1 MYYDRIGIK
10 ETAKRQLTGRM
21 GGAVLVSLLALLLSG
36 TAGSSGLSFI
46 IRQKNS
52 EIEWMQ
58 QIVGAVLPLAGLL
71 VGGGFLYVT
80 LVGNVIRTGKEGW
93 YLRYGRGEY
102 PSVGELFA
110 GFRIYTPC
118 MLTGLLRD
126 LFVFLWSLLFVIPG
140 IVMGYAYSMTG
151 YIIYENP
158 NLSPSRAL
166 QISKAMTAGYK
177 GELFVFD
184 LSYLGW
190 NLLSGL
196 TLGLLGI
203 FYVNPYYD
211 AAHAGIYETLRDSAL
226 RRGILRPEDFGTPSP
241 PASSPVPPPS
251 AY

>member
-1 MYYDRIGIK
+1 MYYDRTGIK

-21 GGAVLVSLLALLLSG
+21 GNAILVSLLALLLSESLG
-36 TAGSSGLSFI
+36 NIVSFI
-46 IRQKNS
+46 IRQRKS
-52 EIEWMQ
+52 EIEWIQ
-58 QIVGAVLPLAGLL
+58 QIVIAALPLAGILIA
-71 VGGGFLYVT
+71 GNFLYVT
-80 LVGNVIRTGKEGW
+80 LAGNVIRTGKEGW

-102 PSVGELFA
+102 PSAGELFA
-110 GFRIYTPC
+110 SFRIYTPC

-166 QISKAMTAGYK
+166 QISKTMTAGYK

-196 TLGLLGI
+196 TLGLLGV

-226 RRGILRPEDFGTPSP
+226 RRGILRPEDFGMPSP